1 MAEELIAKRKYCLL
15 GEGAVGKTS
24 LIRRFVTDQFD
35 DRYITTIGTKVTK
48 KSIHLDN
55 PERDA
60 RVDMMIWDIMG
71 QQGYRG
77 MLQESYF
84 HGASGG
90 MAVCDV
96 TRPETLENLQEWI
109 NGLRG
114 VCGDVPIVILANKA
128 DLKGQY
134 EFERDELLD
143 KSRTHNARAFL
154 TSAKTGQNVERAFF
168 TLGQLLL
175 QDAMKK

>member
-48 KSIHLDN
+48 KSVHLNN
-55 PERDA
+55 PERGA

-96 TRPETLENLQEWI
+96 TRPETLDNLQEWI

-114 VCGDVPIVILANKA
+114 VCGDIPIVILANKA
-128 DLKGQY
+128 DL
-134 EFERDELLD
+134 RDIAQLTPDTLQSFAKENG
-143 KSRTHNARAFL
+143 TTGYF
-154 TSAKTGQNVERAFF
+154 TSAKTGANVEKTFMDLV
-168 TLGQLLL
+168 TLTAVL
-175 QDAMKK
+175 D

>member
-48 KSIHLDN
+48 KSVHMDK
-55 PERDA
+55 PEGSA

-96 TRPETLENLQEWI
+96 TRPETLDNLQEWI

-128 DLKGQY
+128 DL
-134 EFERDELLD
+134 RDIAQLAPD
-143 KSRTHNARAFL
+143 KLQSVAKENGTTGYF
-154 TSAKTGQNVERAFF
+154 TSAKTGANVEKAFMDLV
-168 TLGQLLL
+168 TLT
-175 QDAMKK
+175 AVIE